1 MGNVGSVLTHLVPN
15 AIWIGFVAY
24 LITHPEVAEKWGA
37 IFYSIFS
44 NISKGAEKRTVALD
58 IQGRLDSFSKSLN
71 SEVPGAMPNG
81 VKVEWVTGKTTRE
94 SFFRDNQVIIRMDYH
109 ANQDD
114 NIVRAALEYI
124 AKGLLPDSRPYVDED
139 VMTSVDLI
147 STKKLIEKER
157 KSALQYYY
165 AEVLGPARR
174 SNAEL
179 DRFVVVVNRLDELGY
194 FSRLLLR
201 ELQGIGLKKQFS
213 IPKQGTKDETKRFL
227 DFLDQKLVKKEPGV
241 DVDPTFVSESVSVSI
256 VYVAKGEI
264 IGPHLAW
271 INRCVKRRIASIY
284 ICARGA
290 YNIALVRRLQNRLK
304 SSNKVT
310 EVFCEE
316 FVTPSLGSRKKDN
329 ICTRYDIRSEE
340 TA

>member
-1 MGNVGSVLTHLVPN
+1 MGDFGSVLTHLVPN
-15 AIWIGFVAY
+15 AIWIGIFAY

-37 IFYSIFS
+37 IFWSIFS
-44 NISKGAEKRTVALD
+44 KISKGAEKRTIALD
-58 IQGRLDSFSKSLN
+58 IQGRLDSFSKCLN
-71 SEVPGAMPNG
+71 SEVPELMPHG
-81 VKVEWVTGKTTRE
+81 VKVEWVTGKITRE

-114 NIVRAALEYI
+114 NIIRAALEYI
-124 AKGLLPDSRPYVDED
+124 ARDLLPDSRPYVDED
-139 VMTSVDLI
+139 VMASVDLI

-157 KSALQYYY
+157 KSALKYYY

-179 DRFVVVVNRLDELGY
+179 DRFVVVMNGIDELGY

-213 IPKQGTKDETKRFL
+213 IPEESTKDETKRFL
-227 DFLDQKLVKKEPGV
+227 DFLDQKLVKKKPRV
-241 DVDPTFVSESVSVSI
+241 DVDPTFVGESVSVSI
-256 VYVAKGEI
+256 VYVAKGEL

-271 INRCVKRRIASIY
+271 INRCVKQKIASIY

-304 SSNKVT
+304 SSTKVT
-310 EVFCEE
+310 EVFCEQ
-316 FVTPSLGSRKKDN
+316 FVAPSLGSRKKDN
-329 ICTRYDIRSEE
+329 ICIKYDIRSEE
-340 TA
+340 TV